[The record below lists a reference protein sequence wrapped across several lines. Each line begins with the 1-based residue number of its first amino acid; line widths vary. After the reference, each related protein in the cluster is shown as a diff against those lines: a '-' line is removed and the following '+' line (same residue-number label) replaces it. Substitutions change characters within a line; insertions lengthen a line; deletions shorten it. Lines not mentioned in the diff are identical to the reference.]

1 MKIATLLTI
10 LILIFGCTYGQNL
23 IGYNDEEIRKFMR
36 ENRKDMNFNN
46 VRNNKFKYL
55 KYSDNSDSQTIL
67 FFLTEDSVCKS
78 VRVIFDSTMKTEK
91 VKELNSNYKKAGDNR
106 WVDNHNGKNYLIE
119 VKDETWSCVITI
131 EPDK

>member
-1 MKIATLLTI
+1 
-10 LILIFGCTYGQNL
+10 
-23 IGYNDEEIRKFMR
+23 
-36 ENRKDMNFNN
+36 MNFNN

-67 FFLTEDSVCKS
+67 FFLTQDSVCKS
-78 VRVIFDSTMKTEK
+78 VRVICDNTVKTEK
-91 VKELNSNYKKAGDNR
+91 VKELDSNYKKAGENR

-131 EPDK
+131 EPGK

>member
-1 MKIATLLTI
+1 MKITTI
-10 LILIFGCTYGQNL
+10 LTFLMLSCCCTYGQNL
-23 IGYNDEEIRKFMR
+23 IGYNYLEIRMFMR

-46 VRNNKFKYL
+46 VRNNKFIYL

-67 FFLTEDSVCKS
+67 FFLTQDSVCKS
-78 VRVIFDSTMKTEK
+78 VRIICDKTMKSEK
-91 VKELNSNYKKAGDNR
+91 VKELDSNYKKAGENR

-131 EPDK
+131 EPGK